1 MQPKDPTISFV
12 CDTTKDRLWNMLMH
26 NFLLRMPEVENPA
39 QEAAARLE
47 LEARVKK
54 FALSKMAEQFKNW
67 KKNLYLKFF
76 KVDKTMDFEHGY
88 GNIREK
94 WDDFVAYKKSEY
106 AQQRSEINQPNAAM
120 KIYHHKMGPAGYA
133 GCMPKW
139 EAIEAKY
146 FDAGITPEPTTWNER
161 TRNWF
166 YGHGGTLD
174 QDGKAIYNQSH
185 IDDPLLPIEDI
196 RDAVR
201 DIEAGRFI
209 PDRDNDELTR
219 ALKKKDHPGRA
230 RGTPGSKCWKLAFPS
245 ESKKYPDKSHQ
256 RRKEREAAE
265 KAAAEREKAANE
277 DEKTATK
284 ERLRNVEEGLKRA
297 EQLIDRLSQQS
308 GGQPQQL
315 LLETVFDA
323 SGATSNRKSSQA
335 STQLQQ
341 DDDDAL
347 TTAAPK
353 RYPVDYITE
362 STRCE
367 LKVQVLNLKVTM
379 AVGMALSIPEKPTY
393 HCNPT
398 PEGYAVVMVDDVM
411 DEYEELKLD
420 HPAGEDMELTELGEA
435 KKATV
440 LWRKEHIVLPN
451 YVPPRSPTLQKS
463 NPPSPPRDHSSPQPS
478 PSPPHH
484 SPAQPSPPSPQ
495 ASPPSPQPSPS
506 PEPQSQKR
514 KRTYTRR
521 DSSSISS
528 KKSPKRKR
536 SPLPKVPHQ
545 NMKKLPGEMT
555 PEELEVSAKM
565 TYEKWKIDVATKKK
579 PIEPLFP
586 RTPEDHAACAKLK
599 KKLHNPI
606 PLTSH
611 YKRSITKSAEAKERR
626 VGKEIA
632 QLGLQK
638 EQSIEPLKV
647 YTWPQPQQH
656 QVDVYDPNKDP
667 KFIIQYGAKA
677 QAVGLSIT
685 EYLSR
690 VEEFETGND

>member
-1 MQPKDPTISFV
+1 
-12 CDTTKDRLWNMLMH
+12 
-26 NFLLRMPEVENPA
+26 
-39 QEAAARLE
+39 
-47 LEARVKK
+47 
-54 FALSKMAEQFKNW
+54 
-67 KKNLYLKFF
+67 
-76 KVDKTMDFEHGY
+76 
-88 GNIREK
+88 
-94 WDDFVAYKKSEY
+94 
-106 AQQRSEINQPNAAM
+106 
-120 KIYHHKMGPAGYA
+120 MGPAGYA

-146 FDAGITPEPTTWNER
+146 FDVGITPEPTTWNEQ

-201 DIEAGRFI
+201 DIEEGGFI
-209 PDRDNDELTR
+209 PDREDDELTC
-219 ALKKKDHPGRA
+219 ALKNKEHPGRA

-256 RRKEREAAE
+256 RRKEREATE
-265 KAAAEREKAANE
+265 KAAAEREKVANE
-277 DEKTATK
+277 AEKTATK
-284 ERLRNVEEGLKRA
+284 ERLPNVEEGLKRA
-297 EQLIDRLSQQS
+297 EELIGRLSQQS

-315 LLETVFDA
+315 LLETGFDA
-323 SGATSNRKSSQA
+323 TGAPSNRKSSQA

-362 STRCE
+362 STHCE
-367 LKVQVLNLKVTM
+367 LKVQVMNLKVTV
-379 AVGMALSIPEKPTY
+379 AVSMALSIPKKPTY
-393 HCNPT
+393 LCNLT

-411 DEYEELKLD
+411 DDYEELKLD
-420 HPAGEDMELTELGEA
+420 HPAGEDSELTELGEA
-435 KKATV
+435 KMGSI

-451 YVPPRSPTLQKS
+451 YVSPRSPTLQKS

-495 ASPPSPQPSPS
+495 ASPPSPQSSPS
-506 PEPQSQKR
+506 LEPQSQKR

-521 DSSSISS
+521 GS

-555 PEELEVSAKM
+555 PEELEVSSKM
-565 TYEKWKIDVATKKK
+565 SYEKGKIDVANKKK
-579 PIEPLFP
+579 PIEPLLP
-586 RTPEDHAACAKLK
+586 RTPEHHAACAKLK

-606 PLTSH
+606 PLTSD
-611 YKRSITKSAEAKERR
+611 YERSITKSAESKERR

-647 YTWPQPQQH
+647 YTWPQQH
-656 QVDVYDPNKDP
+656 QVDAYDPNKDP
-667 KFIIQYGAKA
+667 EFIRQYGEKSH
-677 QAVGLSIT
+677 AVGVSIT
-685 EYLSR
+685 EYMNRL
-690 VEEFETGND
+690 EEFETGNNGAYKYRHGKPLVRPELVKHLPTKMRKLHDWYMERSANSENWIYAQFQNEH